1 MYCSS
6 WEDVK
11 LIRLGGTLCSWSRE
25 DHKLARDSSALLV
38 PGGTLKLIP
47 PSTGALNTG
56 GLGQALNAPC
66 RRPLAR
72 ASGVCGWVGTRRP
85 WAWTRRPPSVTPGK
99 GTVVCAPG
107 GGPRTLGVDP
117 RTTFGG
123 PWQGHRRSA
132 APRRFSNATFENRRG
147 RKNQPFV
154 CVCV

>member
-56 GLGQALNAPC
+56 GLGQA
-66 RRPLAR
+66 
-72 ASGVCGWVGTRRP
+72 
-85 WAWTRRPPSVTPGK
+85 
-99 GTVVCAPG
+99 
-107 GGPRTLGVDP
+107 
-117 RTTFGG
+117 
-123 PWQGHRRSA
+123 
-132 APRRFSNATFENRRG
+132 
-147 RKNQPFV
+147 
-154 CVCV
+154 